1 MVIFNYVTSN
11 IQLIFVKFSTVLM
24 VIIDCPS
31 IHHIMVN
38 DFFSLSYPTHVLE
51 WGRPL
56 FGNAYDRLHITFAS
70 TPAFDAQKQAK
81 NWKMRTMKTTRKV
94 P

>member
-1 MVIFNYVTSN
+1 MSLEKRRFSEFN
-11 IQLIFVKFSTVLM
+11 KKKRRFSEF
-24 VIIDCPS
+24 S
-31 IHHIMVN
+31 H
-38 DFFSLSYPTHVLE
+38 FFSLSYPTHVLE